1 MAERE
6 SPRCKRCPYKGPECD
21 RIENDRPTGHHGAE
35 DTLCWCCKNAVPGT
49 DTETGAP
56 RGCSWSRS
64 FIPVAGWIADK
75 ETSETGRETYRVFV
89 CPEFKRGIV

>member
-1 MAERE
+1 MNEKKN
-6 SPRCKRCPYKGPECD
+6 SRCNGCPYKRQECE
-21 RIENDRPTGHHGAE
+21 RIDKNRPGSYHGKD
-35 DTLCWCCKNAVPGT
+35 DTLCYCCLNAVPGIR
-49 DTETGAP
+49 ENGAP